1 MPHTPKNV
9 ENNSEVSRQTTFEKH
24 KAERWERYLQAVK
37 QLRGKDASARVS
49 GVHALVVLVDEW
61 LHEENLSEDEKIK
74 EGQLIINKLCAYIC
88 SPFALASEYD
98 ELTQD
103 SPTAEGLYKNREQ
116 EFYIHKAELQAEADV
131 RLSIIKEIH
140 ARLQGPDENTPG
152 AWSGFEYDFSGS
164 IFFYPVDLTRSYYT
178 KPVHFSESVYWSSA
192 NFSGSTYRAWV
203 GFSDSTYRGRADFS
217 GSTYRGG
224 ADFHESIYQAEV
236 DLSKSVYQDWV
247 DFHESTYW
255 GDANFSESA
264 YRSWADFYDST
275 YQDEASFTGSTYQE
289 GVDLSCSIYWGRV
302 NFRGSIYEDEATF
315 SGSIF
320 QDTIDFGKDTGSG
333 GSSRFTRCA
342 PAFYDEANQQNTLF
356 GAPNNDFSVEN
367 SEGCPI
373 LLTPDGLPLDCR
385 FLSTAQKDYLGNTLH
400 RLEETNDEFLAA
412 KNHEV
417 EKELSEKLRSLTQE
431 LHDWREK
438 VTALPPN
445 SPNNTGTPQ
454 QAKLKRAEEEVPWF
468 PAGGEAFSLLDDYRK
483 NINDHAKIYAVIK
496 DILESHERQ
505 IKILA
510 EQTQQ
515 CLENAFR
522 ERMAE
527 RRGRYTKAVEQLGG
541 VSAPVRMGGVYTLV
555 SLVDEWLREENIEY
569 NGRIAEG
576 QIIINNLCA
585 YIRSPF
591 ALASHYDELT
601 QDSPASEGVYKNKYQ
616 KFYID
621 KAALESEADIRLS
634 ILKEIH
640 RRLQGPD
647 ENTPGVW
654 SDFEYDFSGSIFFYP
669 VDLTNSY
676 YTKPVNFSGS
686 TYWNWADFSNSTYQ
700 DKADLSTSTYRSWAD
715 FSNSA
720 YRIRSV
726 FSRSTY
732 LGWADFHDSIYKDG
746 AEFRESTYQSSVMFH
761 GSTYQGET
769 DFSVSTYQ
777 SSADFTDSVY
787 QSWAAFYSS
796 TYRGLAAFYGSTY
809 QDWASF
815 YGSAYLE
822 GANFH
827 ESIYR
832 GEADFHNSTYWDWA
846 DFTGSTY
853 QDEANFSDSIYWGR
867 AKFRGSTYWNC
878 ADFSG
883 SIFYSDASLG
893 EKEDN
898 DSLSRFTQCAPEF
911 YNEANHQNTLFGS
924 PDNDF
929 ATENGRGYP
938 IYRNLKGLPLGCTFL
953 TPTHK
958 KYLGNIFQAMEE
970 ISNKNKIHA
979 PHNPEETKELSE
991 KLRSLT
997 QELHDWRE
1005 KVTAVEEIR

>member
-1 MPHTPKNV
+1 MPHTSENV
-9 ENNSEVSRQTTFEKH
+9 ENNSEVSHQTTFEKH

-37 QLRGKDASARVS
+37 QLRSKEASARVS

-61 LHEENLSEDEKIK
+61 LHEENLSEDKKIK

-98 ELTQD
+98 ELIQD
-103 SPTAEGLYKNREQ
+103 SPAAEGLYKNREQ

-131 RLSIIKEIH
+131 RLSIMKEIH
-140 ARLQGPDENTPG
+140 ARLQGPNKNTPG
-152 AWSGFEYDFSGS
+152 AWSDFEYDFSGS

-178 KPVHFSESVYWSSA
+178 KPVHFSESVYQSSA
-192 NFSGSTYRAWV
+192 NFSGSTYRDWV
-203 GFSDSTYRGRADFS
+203 GFNDSTYRGRTDFS

-224 ADFHESIYQAEV
+224 ANFHESIYQAEV
-236 DLSKSVYQDWV
+236 DLSKSVYQNWA

-289 GVDLSCSIYWGRV
+289 GVDLSCSIYWGRA
-302 NFRGSIYEDEATF
+302 NFRGSIYEDEAAF

-320 QDTIDFGKDTGSG
+320 QDKIDFGKDTGSG

-367 SEGCPI
+367 SEGCPV
-373 LLTPDGLPLDCR
+373 LLTPDGLPLGCR
-385 FLSTAQKDYLGNTLH
+385 FLSTAQKDYLGNTLR
-400 RLEETNDEFLAA
+400 RLEETNNEFLAA

-445 SPNNTGTPQ
+445 SPNSTGAPPQ
-454 QAKLKRAEEEVPWF
+454 QTKYMKRAEEEVPWF
-468 PAGGEAFSLLDDYRK
+468 SAGGEALSLLDDYRK
-483 NINDHAKIYAVIK
+483 NGNDHANIYAVIK
-496 DILESHERQ
+496 DILENHEHQ

-515 CLENAFR
+515 CLESAFR
-522 ERMAE
+522 QRMAE
-527 RRGRYTKAVEQLGG
+527 RQGRYTKAVEQLGG

-569 NGRIAEG
+569 NERIAEG

-591 ALASHYDELT
+591 TLTSHYDELT
-601 QDSPASEGVYKNKYQ
+601 QDSPTPEGVYKNKYQ

-621 KAALESEADIRLS
+621 KGALESEADIRLS
-634 ILKEIH
+634 ILKEIR

-647 ENTPGVW
+647 ENTPGAW
-654 SDFEYDFSGSIFFYP
+654 SDFEYDFSGSTFFYP

-686 TYWNWADFSNSTYQ
+686 TYQDWVDFSNSIYQSRADFNDSTYRNWADFRGSIYQGRADFNSSTYQNVVYFSDSTYRGEVCFNKSTYQ
-700 DKADLSTSTYRSWAD
+700 DFVYFDRSIYQNWADFYDSTYQDEASFTDSTYLDMVSFFDSTYQEVVSFSDSAYWNGGGFSNSIYQGEVD
-715 FSNSA
+715 FSNSIYVGGIGFSNSA
-720 YRIRSV
+720 YRGKAN
-726 FSRSTY
+726 FS
-732 LGWADFHDSIYKDG
+732 GSIY
-746 AEFRESTYQSSVMFH
+746 
-761 GSTYQGET
+761 QGQ
-769 DFSVSTYQ
+769 V
-777 SSADFTDSVY
+777 
-787 QSWAAFYSS
+787 
-796 TYRGLAAFYGSTY
+796 GLS
-809 QDWASF
+809 
-815 YGSAYLE
+815 
-822 GANFH
+822 
-827 ESIYR
+827 
-832 GEADFHNSTYWDWA
+832 NSTYE
-846 DFTGSTY
+846 
-853 QDEANFSDSIYWGR
+853 DETA
-867 AKFRGSTYWNC
+867 
-878 ADFSG
+878 FSG
-883 SIFYSDASLG
+883 SIFRDEIYCGQSTNSG
-893 EKEDN
+893 
-898 DSLSRFTQCAPEF
+898 SSSRFTQCAPEF

-929 ATENGRGYP
+929 ATENGRSFP
-938 IYRNLKGLPLGCTFL
+938 IYRNLKGLPLGCAFL
-953 TPTHK
+953 APDQRE
-958 KYLGNIFQAMEE
+958 YLGNIFQVMEE
-970 ISNKNKIHA
+970 ISNKIHT
-979 PHNPEETKELSE
+979 PHNPEETKERLE
-991 KLRSLT
+991 KLWSLT
-997 QELHDWRE
+997 QELQEWRE
-1005 KVTAVEEIR
+1005 KVTAVEGNR

>member
-1 MPHTPKNV
+1 M
-9 ENNSEVSRQTTFEKH
+9 
-24 KAERWERYLQAVK
+24 
-37 QLRGKDASARVS
+37 S
-49 GVHALVVLVDEW
+49 GVHALVTLVDEW

-88 SPFALASEYD
+88 SPFTLASEYD

-103 SPTAEGLYKNREQ
+103 SPAAEGLYKNREQ

-356 GAPNNDFSVEN
+356 GAPNNDFSAEN

-373 LLTPDGLPLDCR
+373 LLTPDELPLDCR

-454 QAKLKRAEEEVPWF
+454 QTKLKRAEEEVPWF
-468 PAGGEAFSLLDDYRK
+468 SAGGEALSLLDDYRK
-483 NINDHAKIYAVIK
+483 NGNDHAKIYVVIK
-496 DILESHERQ
+496 DILESHENQ

-515 CLENAFR
+515 CLESVFR
-522 ERMAE
+522 QRMAE
-527 RRGRYTKAVEQLGG
+527 RRGRYTKAVEQLGNA
-541 VSAPVRMGGVYTLV
+541 SAPVRIGGVYTLV
-555 SLVDEWLREENIEY
+555 GLADEWLLDESLAYLERV
-569 NGRIAEG
+569 REG
-576 QIIINNLCA
+576 QVIINNLCT

-591 ALASHYDELT
+591 ALVSHYDELT
-601 QDSPASEGVYKNKYQ
+601 QDSPTAEGLYKNREQ
-616 KFYID
+616 EFYID
-621 KAALESEADIRLS
+621 KATIKSEADIRLN
-634 ILKEIH
+634 IIKEIRH
-640 RRLQGPD
+640 RLQGPD
-647 ENTPGVW
+647 ENTPGAW
-654 SDFEYDFSGSIFFYP
+654 SDFEYDFSGSTFFYP

-686 TYWNWADFSNSTYQ
+686 TYQDWVDFSNSIYQSRADFNDSTYRNWADFRGSIYQGRADFNSSTYQNVVYFSDSTYRGEVCFNKSTYQ
-700 DKADLSTSTYRSWAD
+700 DFVYFDRSIYQNWADFYDSTYQDEASFTDSTYLDMVSFFDSTYQEVVSFSDSAYWNGGGFSNSIYQGEVD
-715 FSNSA
+715 FSNSIYVGGIGFSNSA
-720 YRIRSV
+720 YRGKAN
-726 FSRSTY
+726 FS
-732 LGWADFHDSIYKDG
+732 GSIY
-746 AEFRESTYQSSVMFH
+746 
-761 GSTYQGET
+761 QGQ
-769 DFSVSTYQ
+769 V
-777 SSADFTDSVY
+777 
-787 QSWAAFYSS
+787 
-796 TYRGLAAFYGSTY
+796 GLS
-809 QDWASF
+809 
-815 YGSAYLE
+815 
-822 GANFH
+822 
-827 ESIYR
+827 
-832 GEADFHNSTYWDWA
+832 NSTYE
-846 DFTGSTY
+846 
-853 QDEANFSDSIYWGR
+853 DEA
-867 AKFRGSTYWNC
+867 A
-878 ADFSG
+878 FSG
-883 SIFYSDASLG
+883 SIFRDEIYCGQGTNSGS
-893 EKEDN
+893 
-898 DSLSRFTQCAPEF
+898 SSRFTQCAPEF
-911 YNEANHQNTLFGS
+911 YNETNHHNTFFGS
-924 PDNDF
+924 HDNNF
-929 ATENGRGYP
+929 TAENGRGYP
-938 IYRNLKGLPLGCTFL
+938 VYRNLEGLPLGCTFL
-953 TPTHK
+953 TPAHK
-958 KYLGNIFQAMEE
+958 EYLGNIFQAMEE

-979 PHNPEETKELSE
+979 PHNPEETKERLE
-991 KLRSLT
+991 KLWSLT
-997 QELHDWRE
+997 QELHEWRE
-1005 KVTAVEEIR
+1005 KVTTVKQ

>member
-1 MPHTPKNV
+1 MPHTPENV
-9 ENNSEVSRQTTFEKH
+9 ENNSEVSHQTTFEKH

-98 ELTQD
+98 ELIQD
-103 SPTAEGLYKNREQ
+103 SPAAEGLYKNREQ

-131 RLSIIKEIH
+131 RLSIMKEIH
-140 ARLQGPDENTPG
+140 ARLQGPDKNTPG
-152 AWSGFEYDFSGS
+152 AWSNFEYDFSGS
-164 IFFYPVDLTRSYYT
+164 TFFYPVDLTHSYYT
-178 KPVHFSESVYWSSA
+178 KPVHFSESVYRSSA
-192 NFSGSTYRAWV
+192 NFSGSTYRDWV
-203 GFSDSTYRGRADFS
+203 GFNDSTYRGRTDFS
-217 GSTYRGG
+217 GSTYQGG

-302 NFRGSIYEDEATF
+302 NFRGSIYEDEAAF

-320 QDTIDFGKDTGSG
+320 RDTIDFGKDTGSG

-356 GAPNNDFSVEN
+356 GAPNNDFSAEN

-373 LLTPDGLPLDCR
+373 LLTPDELPLDCR

-541 VSAPVRMGGVYTLV
+541 VSAPVRMGGAYTLV

-569 NGRIAEG
+569 NERIAEG

-601 QDSPASEGVYKNKYQ
+601 QDSPTSEGVYKNKYQ

-621 KAALESEADIRLS
+621 KAALESEADIRLN
-634 ILKEIH
+634 IIKEIRH
-640 RRLQGPD
+640 RLQGPD
-647 ENTPGVW
+647 ENTPGAW
-654 SDFEYDFSGSIFFYP
+654 SDFEYDFSGSTFFYP

-686 TYWNWADFSNSTYQ
+686 TYWNWADFSNSIYQSRADFNDSTYRNWADFRGSIYQGRADFNSSTYQNVVYFSDSTYRGEVCFNKSTYQ
-700 DKADLSTSTYRSWAD
+700 DFVYFDRSIYQNWADFYDSTYQDEASFTGSTYLDMVSFFDSTYQEVVSFSDSAYWNGGGFSNSIYQGEVD
-715 FSNSA
+715 FSNSIYVGGIGFSNSA
-720 YRIRSV
+720 YRGKAN
-726 FSRSTY
+726 FS
-732 LGWADFHDSIYKDG
+732 GSIY
-746 AEFRESTYQSSVMFH
+746 
-761 GSTYQGET
+761 QGQ
-769 DFSVSTYQ
+769 V
-777 SSADFTDSVY
+777 
-787 QSWAAFYSS
+787 
-796 TYRGLAAFYGSTY
+796 GLS
-809 QDWASF
+809 
-815 YGSAYLE
+815 
-822 GANFH
+822 
-827 ESIYR
+827 
-832 GEADFHNSTYWDWA
+832 NSTYE
-846 DFTGSTY
+846 
-853 QDEANFSDSIYWGR
+853 DEA
-867 AKFRGSTYWNC
+867 A
-878 ADFSG
+878 FSG
-883 SIFYSDASLG
+883 SIFRDEIYCGQGTNSGS
-893 EKEDN
+893 
-898 DSLSRFTQCAPEF
+898 SSRFTRCAPEF

-938 IYRNLKGLPLGCTFL
+938 IYRNLEGLPLGCAFL
-953 TPTHK
+953 TPAHK
-958 KYLGNIFQAMEE
+958 KYLDKMFQAMEE
-970 ISNKNKIHA
+970 ISDEIHA
-979 PHNPEETKELSE
+979 PHTPDKTKELSE
-991 KLRSLT
+991 KLRSFV
-997 QELHDWRE
+997 QELHEWRE
-1005 KVTAVEEIR
+1005 KVTAVEGNR

>member
-1 MPHTPKNV
+1 MPHTPENV
-9 ENNSEVSRQTTFEKH
+9 ENNSEVSHQTTFEKH

-37 QLRGKDASARVS
+37 QLRSKEASARVS

-88 SPFALASEYD
+88 SPFTLASEYD
-98 ELTQD
+98 ELIQD
-103 SPTAEGLYKNREQ
+103 SPAAEGLYKNREQ

-131 RLSIIKEIH
+131 RLSIMKEIH
-140 ARLQGPDENTPG
+140 ARLQGPNKNTPG
-152 AWSGFEYDFSGS
+152 AWSNFEYDFSGS
-164 IFFYPVDLTRSYYT
+164 TFFYPVDLTHSYYT
-178 KPVHFSESVYWSSA
+178 KPVHFSESVYRSSA
-192 NFSGSTYRAWV
+192 NFSGSTYRDWV
-203 GFSDSTYRGRADFS
+203 GFNDSTYRGRTDFS
-217 GSTYRGG
+217 GSTYQGG

-302 NFRGSIYEDEATF
+302 NFRGSIYEDEAAF

-320 QDTIDFGKDTGSG
+320 RDTIDFGKDTGSG

-356 GAPNNDFSVEN
+356 GAPNNDFSAEN

-373 LLTPDGLPLDCR
+373 LLTPDELPLDCR

-541 VSAPVRMGGVYTLV
+541 VSAPVRMGGAYTLV

-569 NGRIAEG
+569 NERIAEG

-601 QDSPASEGVYKNKYQ
+601 QDSPTSEGVYKNKYQ

-634 ILKEIH
+634 ILKEIRH
-640 RRLQGPD
+640 RLQGPD
-647 ENTPGVW
+647 ENTPGAW

-686 TYWNWADFSNSTYQ
+686 TYQDWVDFSNSIYQSRADFNDSTYRNWADFRGSIYQGRADFNSSTYQNVVYFSDSTYRSEVCFNKSTYQ
-700 DKADLSTSTYRSWAD
+700 DFVYFDRSIYQNWADFYDSTYQDEASFTGSTYLDMVSFFDSTYQEVVSFSDSAYWNGGGFSNSIYQGEVD
-715 FSNSA
+715 FSNSIYVGGIGFSNSA
-720 YRIRSV
+720 YRGKAN
-726 FSRSTY
+726 FS
-732 LGWADFHDSIYKDG
+732 GSIY
-746 AEFRESTYQSSVMFH
+746 
-761 GSTYQGET
+761 QGQ
-769 DFSVSTYQ
+769 V
-777 SSADFTDSVY
+777 
-787 QSWAAFYSS
+787 
-796 TYRGLAAFYGSTY
+796 GLS
-809 QDWASF
+809 
-815 YGSAYLE
+815 
-822 GANFH
+822 
-827 ESIYR
+827 
-832 GEADFHNSTYWDWA
+832 NSTYE
-846 DFTGSTY
+846 
-853 QDEANFSDSIYWGR
+853 DEA
-867 AKFRGSTYWNC
+867 A
-878 ADFSG
+878 FSG
-883 SIFYSDASLG
+883 SIFRDEIYCGQGTNSGS
-893 EKEDN
+893 
-898 DSLSRFTQCAPEF
+898 SSRFTQCAPEF
-911 YNEANHQNTLFGS
+911 YNETNHQNTLFGS
-924 PDNDF
+924 HDNNF
-929 ATENGRGYP
+929 TAENGRGLP
-938 IYRNLKGLPLGCTFL
+938 IYRNLKGLPLGCAFL
-953 TPTHK
+953 APDQRE
-958 KYLGNIFQAMEE
+958 YLKSILRRMEE
-970 ISNKNKIHA
+970 ISNKIHT
-979 PHNPEETKELSE
+979 PHNPEETKERLE
-991 KLRSLT
+991 KLWSLT
-997 QELHDWRE
+997 QELQEWRE
-1005 KVTAVEEIR
+1005 KVTTAQRTR

>member
-1 MPHTPKNV
+1 MPHTPENV
-9 ENNSEVSRQTTFEKH
+9 ENNSEVSHQTTFEKH

-37 QLRGKDASARVS
+37 QLRSKEASARVS

-98 ELTQD
+98 ELAQD
-103 SPTAEGLYKNREQ
+103 SPTTKGLYKNREQ

-131 RLSIIKEIH
+131 RLSILKEIH
-140 ARLQGPDENTPG
+140 RRLHGPDENTPG
-152 AWSGFEYDFSGS
+152 AWSEFEYDFSGS

-178 KPVHFSESVYWSSA
+178 KPVHFSESVYRSSA
-192 NFSGSTYRAWV
+192 NFSGSTYRDWV

-217 GSTYRGG
+217 GSTYQGG

-236 DLSKSVYQDWV
+236 DLSKSVYQDWA

-302 NFRGSIYEDEATF
+302 NFRGSIYEDEAAF

-356 GAPNNDFSVEN
+356 GAPNNDFSAEN

-373 LLTPDGLPLDCR
+373 LLTPDELPLDCR
-385 FLSTAQKDYLGNTLH
+385 FLSTAQKDYLGNTLR

-445 SPNNTGTPQ
+445 SPNSTGTPQ
-454 QAKLKRAEEEVPWF
+454 QTKYTKRAEEEVPWS
-468 PAGGEAFSLLDDYRK
+468 PASGEAFSLLDDYRK

-527 RRGRYTKAVEQLGG
+527 RRGRYAKAVEQLGG
-541 VSAPVRMGGVYTLV
+541 VSAPVRMGGAYTLG
-555 SLVDEWLREENIEY
+555 SLVDEWLKEENIEY
-569 NGRIAEG
+569 NERIAEG

-601 QDSPASEGVYKNKYQ
+601 QDSPTAEGLYKNREQ
-616 KFYID
+616 EFYIH
-621 KAALESEADIRLS
+621 KAELQAEADVRLS

-640 RRLQGPD
+640 RRLHGPD
-647 ENTPGVW
+647 ENTPGAW
-654 SDFEYDFSGSIFFYP
+654 SEFEYDFSGSIFFYP
-669 VDLTNSY
+669 VDLTRSY
-676 YTKPVNFSGS
+676 YTKPVHFSESVYRSSANFSGS
-686 TYWNWADFSNSTYQ
+686 TYRDWVGFSDSTYRGRADFSGSTYQGGADFHESIYQAEVDLSKSVYQDWADFHESTYWG
-700 DKADLSTSTYRSWAD
+700 DANFSESAYRSWAD
-715 FSNSA
+715 F
-720 YRIRSV
+720 Y
-726 FSRSTY
+726 
-732 LGWADFHDSIYKDG
+732 D
-746 AEFRESTYQSSVMFH
+746 
-761 GSTYQGET
+761 
-769 DFSVSTYQ
+769 
-777 SSADFTDSVY
+777 
-787 QSWAAFYSS
+787 
-796 TYRGLAAFYGSTY
+796 
-809 QDWASF
+809 
-815 YGSAYLE
+815 
-822 GANFH
+822 
-827 ESIYR
+827 
-832 GEADFHNSTYWDWA
+832 
-846 DFTGSTY
+846 STY
-853 QDEANFSDSIYWGR
+853 QDEASFTGSTYLDMVSFFDSTYQEVVSFSDSAYWNGGGFSNSIYQGEVDFSNSIYVGGIGFSNS
-867 AKFRGSTYWNC
+867 AYRGKANFSGSIYQGQVGLSTSTYEDE
-878 ADFSG
+878 AAFSG
-883 SIFYSDASLG
+883 SIFRDEIYCGQGTNSGS
-893 EKEDN
+893 
-898 DSLSRFTQCAPEF
+898 SSRFTQCAPEF

-924 PDNDF
+924 HDNNF
-929 ATENGRGYP
+929 TAENGRGYP
-938 IYRNLKGLPLGCTFL
+938 IYRNLEGLPLGCAFL
-953 TPTHK
+953 TPAHK
-958 KYLGNIFQAMEE
+958 KYLDKMFQAMEE
-970 ISNKNKIHA
+970 ISDKIHA
-979 PHNPEETKELSE
+979 PHTPDKTKELSE

-997 QELHDWRE
+997 QEIHEWRE

>member
-9 ENNSEVSRQTTFEKH
+9 ENNSEVSHQTTFEKH

-37 QLRGKDASARVS
+37 QLRSKDASARVS

-98 ELTQD
+98 ELIQD
-103 SPTAEGLYKNREQ
+103 SPAAEGLYKNREQ

-131 RLSIIKEIH
+131 RLSIMKEIH
-140 ARLQGPDENTPG
+140 ARLQGPDKNTPG
-152 AWSGFEYDFSGS
+152 AWSNFEYDFSGS
-164 IFFYPVDLTRSYYT
+164 TFFYPVDLTHSYYT
-178 KPVHFSESVYWSSA
+178 KPVHFSESVYRSSA
-192 NFSGSTYRAWV
+192 NFSGSTYRDWV
-203 GFSDSTYRGRADFS
+203 GFNDSTYRGRTDFS
-217 GSTYRGG
+217 GSTYQGG

-302 NFRGSIYEDEATF
+302 NFRGSIYEDEAAF

-356 GAPNNDFSVEN
+356 GAPNNDFSAEN

-373 LLTPDGLPLDCR
+373 LLTPDELPLDCR
-385 FLSTAQKDYLGNTLH
+385 FLSTAQKDYLGNTLR

-445 SPNNTGTPQ
+445 SPNSTGAPPQ
-454 QAKLKRAEEEVPWF
+454 QTKYMKRPEEEVPWS
-468 PAGGEAFSLLDDYRK
+468 PAEGEALSLLDDYRK

-515 CLENAFR
+515 CIESAFR
-522 ERMAE
+522 QRMAE
-527 RRGRYTKAVEQLGG
+527 RRGRYAAAVEQLGNA
-541 VSAPVRMGGVYTLV
+541 SAPVRMGGVYTLV

-569 NGRIAEG
+569 NERIAEG

-601 QDSPASEGVYKNKYQ
+601 QDSPTPEGVYKNKYQ

-634 ILKEIH
+634 ILKEIRH
-640 RRLQGPD
+640 RLQGPD
-647 ENTPGVW
+647 ENTPGAW
-654 SDFEYDFSGSIFFYP
+654 SDFEYDFSGSTFFYP

-686 TYWNWADFSNSTYQ
+686 TYQDWVDFSNSIYQSRADFNDSTYRNWADFRGSIYQGRADFNSSTYQNVVYFSGSTYRGEVCFNKSTYQ
-700 DKADLSTSTYRSWAD
+700 DFVYFDRSIYQNWADFYDSTYQDEASFTDSTYLDMVSFFDSTYQEVVSFSDSAYWNGGGFSNSIYQGEVD
-715 FSNSA
+715 FSNSIYVGGIGFSNSA
-720 YRIRSV
+720 YRGKAN
-726 FSRSTY
+726 FS
-732 LGWADFHDSIYKDG
+732 GSIY
-746 AEFRESTYQSSVMFH
+746 
-761 GSTYQGET
+761 QGQ
-769 DFSVSTYQ
+769 V
-777 SSADFTDSVY
+777 
-787 QSWAAFYSS
+787 
-796 TYRGLAAFYGSTY
+796 GLS
-809 QDWASF
+809 
-815 YGSAYLE
+815 
-822 GANFH
+822 
-827 ESIYR
+827 
-832 GEADFHNSTYWDWA
+832 NSTYE
-846 DFTGSTY
+846 
-853 QDEANFSDSIYWGR
+853 DEA
-867 AKFRGSTYWNC
+867 A
-878 ADFSG
+878 FSG
-883 SIFYSDASLG
+883 SIFRDEIYCGQSTNSG
-893 EKEDN
+893 
-898 DSLSRFTQCAPEF
+898 SSSRFTQCAPEF
-911 YNEANHQNTLFGS
+911 YNETNHQNTLFGS
-924 PDNDF
+924 HDNNF
-929 ATENGRGYP
+929 TAENGRGFP
-938 IYRNLKGLPLGCTFL
+938 IYRNLEGLPLGCAFL

-958 KYLGNIFQAMEE
+958 KYLDKMFQAMEE
-970 ISNKNKIHA
+970 ISDKIHA
-979 PHNPEETKELSE
+979 PHTPDKTKELSE

-1005 KVTAVEEIR
+1005 KVTAVEGIR

>member
-9 ENNSEVSRQTTFEKH
+9 ENNSEVSHQTTFEKH

-37 QLRGKDASARVS
+37 QLRSKEASARVS

-131 RLSIIKEIH
+131 RLSIMKEIH
-140 ARLQGPDENTPG
+140 ARLQGPNKNTPG
-152 AWSGFEYDFSGS
+152 AWSDFEYDFSGS
-164 IFFYPVDLTRSYYT
+164 TFFYPVDLTRSYYT
-178 KPVHFSESVYWSSA
+178 KPVHFSESVYQSSA
-192 NFSGSTYRAWV
+192 NFSGSTYRDWV
-203 GFSDSTYRGRADFS
+203 GFSDSTYRGRTDFS

-302 NFRGSIYEDEATF
+302 NFRGSIYEDEAAF

-320 QDTIDFGKDTGSG
+320 RDTIDFGKDTGSG
-333 GSSRFTRCA
+333 SSSRFTQCA
-342 PAFYDEANQQNTLF
+342 PEFYNETNHQNTLF
-356 GAPNNDFSVEN
+356 GSHNNNFTAEN
-367 SEGCPI
+367 GRGFPI
-373 LLTPDGLPLDCR
+373 YRNLEGLPLGCA
-385 FLSTAQKDYLGNTLH
+385 FLTPAHKKYLDKMFQAM
-400 RLEETNDEFLAA
+400 EEISDKIHAPHTPD
-412 KNHEV
+412 KT
-417 EKELSEKLRSLTQE
+417 KELSEKLRSLTQE

-445 SPNNTGTPQ
+445 SPNSTGAPPQ

-527 RRGRYTKAVEQLGG
+527 RRGRYTKAVEQLGNA
-541 VSAPVRMGGVYTLV
+541 SAPVRIGGVYTLV

-569 NGRIAEG
+569 NERIAEG
-576 QIIINNLCA
+576 QVIINNLCT

-591 ALASHYDELT
+591 ALVSRYDELI
-601 QDSPASEGVYKNKYQ
+601 QDAPTAEGLYKNREQ
-616 KFYID
+616 EFYID
-621 KAALESEADIRLS
+621 KATLKSEEDIRLN
-634 ILKEIH
+634 IIKEIH

-647 ENTPGVW
+647 ENTPGAW
-654 SDFEYDFSGSIFFYP
+654 SDFEYDFSGSTFFYP

-686 TYWNWADFSNSTYQ
+686 TYQDWVDFSNSIYQSRADFNDSTYRNWADFRGSIYQGRADFNSSTYQNVVYFSDSTYRGEVCFNKSTYQ
-700 DKADLSTSTYRSWAD
+700 DFVYFDRSIYQNWADFYDSTYQDEASFTDSTYLDMVSFFDSTYQEVVSFSDSAYWNGGGFSNSIYQGEVD
-715 FSNSA
+715 FSNSIYVGGIGFSNSA
-720 YRIRSV
+720 YRGKAN
-726 FSRSTY
+726 FS
-732 LGWADFHDSIYKDG
+732 GSIY
-746 AEFRESTYQSSVMFH
+746 
-761 GSTYQGET
+761 QGQ
-769 DFSVSTYQ
+769 V
-777 SSADFTDSVY
+777 
-787 QSWAAFYSS
+787 
-796 TYRGLAAFYGSTY
+796 GLS
-809 QDWASF
+809 
-815 YGSAYLE
+815 
-822 GANFH
+822 
-827 ESIYR
+827 
-832 GEADFHNSTYWDWA
+832 NSTYE
-846 DFTGSTY
+846 
-853 QDEANFSDSIYWGR
+853 DETA
-867 AKFRGSTYWNC
+867 
-878 ADFSG
+878 FSG
-883 SIFYSDASLG
+883 SIFRDEIYCGQSTNSG
-893 EKEDN
+893 
-898 DSLSRFTQCAPEF
+898 SSSRFTQCAPEF
-911 YNEANHQNTLFGS
+911 YNETNHQNTLFGS
-924 PDNDF
+924 HNNNF
-929 ATENGRGYP
+929 TAENGRGFP

-953 TPTHK
+953 TPAHK
-958 KYLGNIFQAMEE
+958 KYLGNIFQAVEE

-997 QELHDWRE
+997 QELHEWRE
-1005 KVTAVEEIR
+1005 KVTAVEGN

>member
-1 MPHTPKNV
+1 M
-9 ENNSEVSRQTTFEKH
+9 
-24 KAERWERYLQAVK
+24 
-37 QLRGKDASARVS
+37 S
-49 GVHALVVLVDEW
+49 GVHALVTLVDEW

-88 SPFALASEYD
+88 SPFTLASEYD

-103 SPTAEGLYKNREQ
+103 SPAAEGLYKNREQ

-289 GVDLSCSIYWGRV
+289 GVDLSCSIYWGRA
-302 NFRGSIYEDEATF
+302 NFRGSIYEDEAAF

-320 QDTIDFGKDTGSG
+320 RDTIDFGKDTGSG

-356 GAPNNDFSVEN
+356 GAPNNDFSAEN

-373 LLTPDGLPLDCR
+373 LLTPDELPLDCR

-400 RLEETNDEFLAA
+400 RLEETNNEFLAV

-454 QAKLKRAEEEVPWF
+454 QTKLKRAEEEVPWF
-468 PAGGEAFSLLDDYRK
+468 SAGGEALSLLDDYRK
-483 NINDHAKIYAVIK
+483 NGNDHAKIYVVIK
-496 DILESHERQ
+496 DILESHENQ

-515 CLENAFR
+515 CLESVFR
-522 ERMAE
+522 QRMAE
-527 RRGRYTKAVEQLGG
+527 RRGRYTKAVEQLGNA
-541 VSAPVRMGGVYTLV
+541 SAPVRIGGVYTLIG
-555 SLVDEWLREENIEY
+555 LADEWLLDESLKYLERV
-569 NGRIAEG
+569 REG
-576 QIIINNLCA
+576 QVIINNLCA

-591 ALASHYDELT
+591 ALTSHYDELT
-601 QDSPASEGVYKNKYQ
+601 QDSPIAEGLYKNREQ
-616 KFYID
+616 EFYID
-621 KAALESEADIRLS
+621 KATLKSEEDIRLN
-634 ILKEIH
+634 IIKEIRH
-640 RRLQGPD
+640 RLQGPD
-647 ENTPGVW
+647 ENTPGAW
-654 SDFEYDFSGSIFFYP
+654 SDFEYDFSGSTFFYP

-686 TYWNWADFSNSTYQ
+686 TYQDWVDFSNSIYQSRADFNDSTYRNWADFRDSIYQGRADFNSSTYQNVVYFSDSTYRSEVCFNKSTYQ
-700 DKADLSTSTYRSWAD
+700 DFVYFDRSIYQNWADFYDSTYQDEASFTGSTYLDMVSFFDSTYQEVVSFSDSAYWNGGGFSNSIYQGEVD
-715 FSNSA
+715 SSNSIYVGGIGFSNSA
-720 YRIRSV
+720 YRGKAN
-726 FSRSTY
+726 FS
-732 LGWADFHDSIYKDG
+732 GSIY
-746 AEFRESTYQSSVMFH
+746 
-761 GSTYQGET
+761 QGQ
-769 DFSVSTYQ
+769 V
-777 SSADFTDSVY
+777 
-787 QSWAAFYSS
+787 
-796 TYRGLAAFYGSTY
+796 GLS
-809 QDWASF
+809 
-815 YGSAYLE
+815 
-822 GANFH
+822 
-827 ESIYR
+827 
-832 GEADFHNSTYWDWA
+832 NSTYE
-846 DFTGSTY
+846 
-853 QDEANFSDSIYWGR
+853 DETA
-867 AKFRGSTYWNC
+867 
-878 ADFSG
+878 FSG
-883 SIFYSDASLG
+883 SIFRNEIYCGQSTNSG
-893 EKEDN
+893 
-898 DSLSRFTQCAPEF
+898 SSSRFTQCAPEF
-911 YNEANHQNTLFGS
+911 YDETNHQNTLFGS
-924 PDNDF
+924 HDNNF
-929 ATENGRGYP
+929 TAENGRGYP
-938 IYRNLKGLPLGCTFL
+938 IYRNLKGLPLGCAFL
-953 TPTHK
+953 APDQRE
-958 KYLGNIFQAMEE
+958 YLKSILRRMEE
-970 ISNKNKIHA
+970 ISNKIHT
-979 PHNPEETKELSE
+979 PHTPDKTKELSE

-997 QELHDWRE
+997 QELQEWRE

>member
-1 MPHTPKNV
+1 MPHTPENV
-9 ENNSEVSRQTTFEKH
+9 ENNSEVSHQTTFEKH

-37 QLRGKDASARVS
+37 QLRSKEASARVS

-88 SPFALASEYD
+88 SPFTLASEYD
-98 ELTQD
+98 ELIQD
-103 SPTAEGLYKNREQ
+103 SPAAEGLYKNREQ

-131 RLSIIKEIH
+131 RLSIMKEIH
-140 ARLQGPDENTPG
+140 ARLQGPNKNTPG
-152 AWSGFEYDFSGS
+152 AWSDFEYDFSGS
-164 IFFYPVDLTRSYYT
+164 TFFYPVDLTRSYYT
-178 KPVHFSESVYWSSA
+178 KPVHFSESVYQSSA
-192 NFSGSTYRAWV
+192 NFSGSTYRDWV
-203 GFSDSTYRGRADFS
+203 GFNGSTYRGRTDFS

-289 GVDLSCSIYWGRV
+289 GVDLSCSIYWGRA
-302 NFRGSIYEDEATF
+302 NFRGSIYEDEAAF

-320 QDTIDFGKDTGSG
+320 RDTIDFGKDTGSG

-367 SEGCPI
+367 SEGCPV

-385 FLSTAQKDYLGNTLH
+385 FLSTAQKDYLENTLR

-431 LHDWREK
+431 IHEWRRE
-438 VTALPPN
+438 VTALPSD

-527 RRGRYTKAVEQLGG
+527 RRGRYTKAVEQLGS

-569 NGRIAEG
+569 NERIAEG

-601 QDSPASEGVYKNKYQ
+601 QDSPTSEGVYKNKYQ

-647 ENTPGVW
+647 ENTPGAW
-654 SDFEYDFSGSIFFYP
+654 SEFEYDFSGSIFFYP

-686 TYWNWADFSNSTYQ
+686 TYWNWADFSNSIYQSRADFNDSTYRNWADFRSSIYQGRADFNSSTYQNVVYFSDSTYRGEVCFNKSTYQ
-700 DKADLSTSTYRSWAD
+700 DFVYFDRSIYQNWADFYDSTYQDEASFTDSTYLDMVSFFDSTYQEVVSFSDSAYWNGGGFSNSIYQGEVD
-715 FSNSA
+715 FSNSIYVGGIGFSNSA
-720 YRIRSV
+720 YRGKAN
-726 FSRSTY
+726 FS
-732 LGWADFHDSIYKDG
+732 GSIY
-746 AEFRESTYQSSVMFH
+746 
-761 GSTYQGET
+761 QGQ
-769 DFSVSTYQ
+769 V
-777 SSADFTDSVY
+777 
-787 QSWAAFYSS
+787 
-796 TYRGLAAFYGSTY
+796 GLS
-809 QDWASF
+809 
-815 YGSAYLE
+815 
-822 GANFH
+822 
-827 ESIYR
+827 
-832 GEADFHNSTYWDWA
+832 NSTYE
-846 DFTGSTY
+846 
-853 QDEANFSDSIYWGR
+853 DETA
-867 AKFRGSTYWNC
+867 
-878 ADFSG
+878 FSG
-883 SIFYSDASLG
+883 SIFRDEIYCGQSTNSG
-893 EKEDN
+893 
-898 DSLSRFTQCAPEF
+898 SSSRFTQCAPEF

-929 ATENGRGYP
+929 AAENGRGYP
-938 IYRNLKGLPLGCTFL
+938 IYRNLEGLPLGCAFL
-953 TPTHK
+953 TPAHK
-958 KYLGNIFQAMEE
+958 EYLDKMFQAMEE
-970 ISNKNKIHA
+970 ISDEIHA
-979 PHNPEETKELSE
+979 PHTPDKTKELSE

-997 QELHDWRE
+997 QEIHEWRQ
-1005 KVTAVEEIR
+1005 KVTAVEGNR

>member
-1 MPHTPKNV
+1 MPHTPENV
-9 ENNSEVSRQTTFEKH
+9 ENNSEVSHQTTFEKH

-98 ELTQD
+98 ELIQD
-103 SPTAEGLYKNREQ
+103 SPAAEGLYKNREQ

-131 RLSIIKEIH
+131 RLSIMKEIH
-140 ARLQGPDENTPG
+140 RRLQGPDENTPG
-152 AWSGFEYDFSGS
+152 TWSNFEYDFSGS
-164 IFFYPVDLTRSYYT
+164 IFFYPVNLTHSYYT
-178 KPVHFSESVYWSSA
+178 KPVHFSESVYQSSA
-192 NFSGSTYRAWV
+192 NFSGSTYRNWV

-217 GSTYRGG
+217 GSTYQGG

-236 DLSKSVYQDWV
+236 DLSKSVYQDWA

-289 GVDLSCSIYWGRV
+289 GVDLSCSIYWGRA
-302 NFRGSIYEDEATF
+302 NFRGSIYEDEAAF

-367 SEGCPI
+367 SEGCPV

-431 LHDWREK
+431 LHEWREK

-445 SPNNTGTPQ
+445 SPNSTGAPPQ
-454 QAKLKRAEEEVPWF
+454 QTKYMKRAEEGTPWS
-468 PAGGEAFSLLDDYRK
+468 PAEGEALSLLDDYRK
-483 NINDHAKIYAVIK
+483 NINDHANIYAVIK
-496 DILESHERQ
+496 DILENHEHQ

-522 ERMAE
+522 QRMAE

-555 SLVDEWLREENIEY
+555 SLVDEWLKEENIEY
-569 NGRIAEG
+569 NERIAEG

-591 ALASHYDELT
+591 ALASHYDELI
-601 QDSPASEGVYKNKYQ
+601 QDAPTAEGLYKNREQ
-616 KFYID
+616 EFYTD

-634 ILKEIH
+634 ILKEIRH
-640 RRLQGPD
+640 RLQGPD
-647 ENTPGVW
+647 KNTPGAW
-654 SDFEYDFSGSIFFYP
+654 SDFEYDFSGSTFFYP
-669 VDLTNSY
+669 VDLTHSY

-686 TYWNWADFSNSTYQ
+686 TYQDWVDFSNSIYQGRADFNDSIYRNWADFRGSIYQGRADFNSSTYQNVVYFSDSTYRGEVCFNKSTYQ
-700 DKADLSTSTYRSWAD
+700 DFVYFDRSIYQNWADFYDSTYQDEASFTDSTYLDMVSFFDSTYQEVVSFSDSAYWNGGGFSNSIYQGEVD
-715 FSNSA
+715 FSNSIYVGGIGFSNSA
-720 YRIRSV
+720 YRGKAN
-726 FSRSTY
+726 FS
-732 LGWADFHDSIYKDG
+732 GSIY
-746 AEFRESTYQSSVMFH
+746 
-761 GSTYQGET
+761 QGQ
-769 DFSVSTYQ
+769 V
-777 SSADFTDSVY
+777 
-787 QSWAAFYSS
+787 
-796 TYRGLAAFYGSTY
+796 GLS
-809 QDWASF
+809 
-815 YGSAYLE
+815 
-822 GANFH
+822 
-827 ESIYR
+827 
-832 GEADFHNSTYWDWA
+832 NSTYE
-846 DFTGSTY
+846 
-853 QDEANFSDSIYWGR
+853 DEA
-867 AKFRGSTYWNC
+867 A
-878 ADFSG
+878 FSG
-883 SIFYSDASLG
+883 SIFRDEIYCGQSTNSG
-893 EKEDN
+893 
-898 DSLSRFTQCAPEF
+898 SSSRFTQCAPEF
-911 YNEANHQNTLFGS
+911 YNETNHQNTLFGS

-938 IYRNLKGLPLGCTFL
+938 IYRNLEGLPLGCAFL
-953 TPTHK
+953 TPAHK
-958 KYLGNIFQAMEE
+958 EYLGNIFQVMEE
-970 ISNKNKIHA
+970 ISNKIHT
-979 PHNPEETKELSE
+979 PHNPEETKERLE
-991 KLRSLT
+991 KLWSLT
-997 QELHDWRE
+997 QELQEWRE
-1005 KVTAVEEIR
+1005 KVTAVEGNR

>member
-1 MPHTPKNV
+1 MPHTPENV
-9 ENNSEVSRQTTFEKH
+9 ENNSEVSHQTTFEKH

-37 QLRGKDASARVS
+37 QLRSKEASARVS

-98 ELTQD
+98 ELIQD
-103 SPTAEGLYKNREQ
+103 SPAAEGLYKNREQ
-116 EFYIHKAELQAEADV
+116 EFYIHKAEFQAEADV
-131 RLSIIKEIH
+131 RLSIMKEIH
-140 ARLQGPDENTPG
+140 ARLQGPDKNTPG
-152 AWSGFEYDFSGS
+152 AWSNFEYDFSGS
-164 IFFYPVDLTRSYYT
+164 TFFYPVDLTHSYYT
-178 KPVHFSESVYWSSA
+178 KPVHFSESVYRSSA
-192 NFSGSTYRAWV
+192 NFSGSTYRDWV
-203 GFSDSTYRGRADFS
+203 GFNDSTYRGRTDFS

-302 NFRGSIYEDEATF
+302 NFRGSIYEDEAAF

-367 SEGCPI
+367 SEGCPV

-454 QAKLKRAEEEVPWF
+454 QTKLKRAEEEVPWF
-468 PAGGEAFSLLDDYRK
+468 SAGGEALSLLDDYRK
-483 NINDHAKIYAVIK
+483 NGNDHAKIYVVIK
-496 DILESHERQ
+496 DILESHENQ

-515 CLENAFR
+515 CLESVFR
-522 ERMAE
+522 QRMAE
-527 RRGRYTKAVEQLGG
+527 RRGRYTKAVEQLGNA
-541 VSAPVRMGGVYTLV
+541 SAPVRIGGVYTLV
-555 SLVDEWLREENIEY
+555 GLADEWLLDESLAYLERV
-569 NGRIAEG
+569 REG
-576 QIIINNLCA
+576 QVIINNLCT

-591 ALASHYDELT
+591 ALVSHYDELT
-601 QDSPASEGVYKNKYQ
+601 QDSPTAEGLYKNREQ
-616 KFYID
+616 EFYID
-621 KAALESEADIRLS
+621 KATIKSEADIRLN
-634 ILKEIH
+634 IIKEIRH
-640 RRLQGPD
+640 RLQGPD
-647 ENTPGVW
+647 ENTPGAW
-654 SDFEYDFSGSIFFYP
+654 SDFEYDFSGSTFFYP

-686 TYWNWADFSNSTYQ
+686 TYQDWVDFSNSIYQSRADFNDSTYRNWADFRGSIYQGRADFNSSTYQNVVYFSDSTYRGEVCFNKSTYQ
-700 DKADLSTSTYRSWAD
+700 DFVYFDRSIYQNWADFYDSTYQDEASFTGSTYLDMVSFFDSTYQEVVSFSDSAYWNGGGFSNSIYQGEVD
-715 FSNSA
+715 FSNSIYVGGIGFSNSA
-720 YRIRSV
+720 YRGKAN
-726 FSRSTY
+726 FS
-732 LGWADFHDSIYKDG
+732 GSIY
-746 AEFRESTYQSSVMFH
+746 
-761 GSTYQGET
+761 QGQ
-769 DFSVSTYQ
+769 V
-777 SSADFTDSVY
+777 
-787 QSWAAFYSS
+787 
-796 TYRGLAAFYGSTY
+796 GLS
-809 QDWASF
+809 
-815 YGSAYLE
+815 
-822 GANFH
+822 
-827 ESIYR
+827 
-832 GEADFHNSTYWDWA
+832 NSTYE
-846 DFTGSTY
+846 
-853 QDEANFSDSIYWGR
+853 DETA
-867 AKFRGSTYWNC
+867 
-878 ADFSG
+878 FSG
-883 SIFYSDASLG
+883 SIFRNEIYCGQSTNSG
-893 EKEDN
+893 
-898 DSLSRFTQCAPEF
+898 SSSRFTQCAPEF
-911 YNEANHQNTLFGS
+911 YDETNHQNTLFGS
-924 PDNDF
+924 HDNNF
-929 ATENGRGYP
+929 TAENGRGYP
-938 IYRNLKGLPLGCTFL
+938 IYRNIKGLPLGCAFL
-953 TPTHK
+953 APDQRE
-958 KYLGNIFQAMEE
+958 YLKSILRRMEE
-970 ISNKNKIHA
+970 ISNKIHT
-979 PHNPEETKELSE
+979 PHTPDKTKELSE

-997 QELHDWRE
+997 QEIHEWRE
-1005 KVTAVEEIR
+1005 KVTTAQRTR

>member
-1 MPHTPKNV
+1 MPHTPENV
-9 ENNSEVSRQTTFEKH
+9 ENNSEVSHQTTFEKH

-37 QLRGKDASARVS
+37 QLRSKEASARVS

-98 ELTQD
+98 ELIQD
-103 SPTAEGLYKNREQ
+103 SPAAEGLYKNREQ
-116 EFYIHKAELQAEADV
+116 EFYIHKAEFQAEADV
-131 RLSIIKEIH
+131 RLSIMKEIH
-140 ARLQGPDENTPG
+140 ARLQGPDKNTPG
-152 AWSGFEYDFSGS
+152 AWSNFEYDFSGS
-164 IFFYPVDLTRSYYT
+164 TFFYPVDLTHSYYT
-178 KPVHFSESVYWSSA
+178 KPVHFSESVYRSSA
-192 NFSGSTYRAWV
+192 NFSGSTYRDWV
-203 GFSDSTYRGRADFS
+203 GFNDSTYRGRTDFS

-302 NFRGSIYEDEATF
+302 NFRGSIYEDEAAF

-367 SEGCPI
+367 SEGCPV

-454 QAKLKRAEEEVPWF
+454 QTKLKRAEEEVPWF
-468 PAGGEAFSLLDDYRK
+468 SAGGEALSLLDDYRK
-483 NINDHAKIYAVIK
+483 NGNDHAKIYVVIK
-496 DILESHERQ
+496 DILESHENQ

-515 CLENAFR
+515 CLESVFR
-522 ERMAE
+522 QRMAE
-527 RRGRYTKAVEQLGG
+527 RRGRYTKAVEQLGNA
-541 VSAPVRMGGVYTLV
+541 SAPVRIGGVYTLV
-555 SLVDEWLREENIEY
+555 GLADEWLLDESLAYLERV
-569 NGRIAEG
+569 REG
-576 QIIINNLCA
+576 QVIINNLCT

-591 ALASHYDELT
+591 ALVSHYDELT
-601 QDSPASEGVYKNKYQ
+601 QDSPTAEGLYKNREQ
-616 KFYID
+616 EFYID
-621 KAALESEADIRLS
+621 KATIKSEADIRLN
-634 ILKEIH
+634 IIKEIRH
-640 RRLQGPD
+640 RLQGPD
-647 ENTPGVW
+647 ENTPGAW
-654 SDFEYDFSGSIFFYP
+654 SDFEYDFSGSTFFYP

-686 TYWNWADFSNSTYQ
+686 TYQDWVDFSNSIYQSRADFNDSTYRNWADFRGSIYQGRADFNSSTYQNVVYFSDSTYRGEVCFNKSTYQ
-700 DKADLSTSTYRSWAD
+700 DFVYFDRSIYQNWADFYDSTYQDEASFTDSTYLDMVSFFDSTYQEVVSFSDSAYWNGGGFSNSIYQGEVD
-715 FSNSA
+715 FSNSIYVGGIGFSNSA
-720 YRIRSV
+720 YRGKAN
-726 FSRSTY
+726 FS
-732 LGWADFHDSIYKDG
+732 GSIY
-746 AEFRESTYQSSVMFH
+746 
-761 GSTYQGET
+761 QGQ
-769 DFSVSTYQ
+769 V
-777 SSADFTDSVY
+777 
-787 QSWAAFYSS
+787 
-796 TYRGLAAFYGSTY
+796 GLS
-809 QDWASF
+809 
-815 YGSAYLE
+815 
-822 GANFH
+822 
-827 ESIYR
+827 
-832 GEADFHNSTYWDWA
+832 NSTYE
-846 DFTGSTY
+846 
-853 QDEANFSDSIYWGR
+853 DETA
-867 AKFRGSTYWNC
+867 
-878 ADFSG
+878 FSG
-883 SIFYSDASLG
+883 SIFRNEIYCGQSTNSG
-893 EKEDN
+893 
-898 DSLSRFTQCAPEF
+898 SSSRFTQCAPEF
-911 YNEANHQNTLFGS
+911 YDETNHQNTLFGS
-924 PDNDF
+924 HDNNF
-929 ATENGRGYP
+929 TAENGRGYP
-938 IYRNLKGLPLGCTFL
+938 IYRNIKGLPLGCAFL
-953 TPTHK
+953 APDQRE
-958 KYLGNIFQAMEE
+958 YLKSILRRMEE
-970 ISNKNKIHA
+970 ISNKIHT
-979 PHNPEETKELSE
+979 PHTPDKTKELSE

-997 QELHDWRE
+997 QEIHEWRE
-1005 KVTAVEEIR
+1005 KVTTAQRTR

>member
-1 MPHTPKNV
+1 M
-9 ENNSEVSRQTTFEKH
+9 
-24 KAERWERYLQAVK
+24 
-37 QLRGKDASARVS
+37 S
-49 GVHALVVLVDEW
+49 GVHALVTLVDEW

-88 SPFALASEYD
+88 SPFTLASEYD

-103 SPTAEGLYKNREQ
+103 SPAAEGLYKNREQ

-356 GAPNNDFSVEN
+356 GAPNNDFSAEN

-373 LLTPDGLPLDCR
+373 LLTPDELPLDCR

-454 QAKLKRAEEEVPWF
+454 QTKLKRAEEEVPWF
-468 PAGGEAFSLLDDYRK
+468 SAGGEALSLLDDYRK
-483 NINDHAKIYAVIK
+483 NGNDHAKIYVVIK
-496 DILESHERQ
+496 DILESHENQ

-515 CLENAFR
+515 CLESVFR
-522 ERMAE
+522 QRMAE
-527 RRGRYTKAVEQLGG
+527 RRGRYTKAVEQLGNA
-541 VSAPVRMGGVYTLV
+541 SAPVRIGGVYTLV
-555 SLVDEWLREENIEY
+555 GLADEWLLDESLAYLERV
-569 NGRIAEG
+569 REG
-576 QIIINNLCA
+576 QVIINNLCT

-591 ALASHYDELT
+591 ALVSHYDELT
-601 QDSPASEGVYKNKYQ
+601 QDSPTAEGLYKNREQ
-616 KFYID
+616 EFYID
-621 KAALESEADIRLS
+621 KATIKSEADIRLN
-634 ILKEIH
+634 IIKEIRH
-640 RRLQGPD
+640 RLQGPD
-647 ENTPGVW
+647 ENTPGAW
-654 SDFEYDFSGSIFFYP
+654 SDFEYDFSGSTFFYP

-686 TYWNWADFSNSTYQ
+686 TYQDWVDFSNSIYQSRADFNDSTYRNWADFRGSIYQGRADFNSSTYQNVVYFSDSTYRGEVCFNKSTYQ
-700 DKADLSTSTYRSWAD
+700 DFVYFDRSIYQNWADFYDSTYQDEASFTDSTYLDMVSFFDSTYQEVVSFSDSAYWNGGGFSNSIYQGEVD
-715 FSNSA
+715 FSNSIYVGGIGFSNSA
-720 YRIRSV
+720 YRGKAN
-726 FSRSTY
+726 FS
-732 LGWADFHDSIYKDG
+732 GSIY
-746 AEFRESTYQSSVMFH
+746 
-761 GSTYQGET
+761 QGQ
-769 DFSVSTYQ
+769 V
-777 SSADFTDSVY
+777 
-787 QSWAAFYSS
+787 
-796 TYRGLAAFYGSTY
+796 GLS
-809 QDWASF
+809 
-815 YGSAYLE
+815 
-822 GANFH
+822 
-827 ESIYR
+827 
-832 GEADFHNSTYWDWA
+832 NSTYE
-846 DFTGSTY
+846 
-853 QDEANFSDSIYWGR
+853 DETA
-867 AKFRGSTYWNC
+867 
-878 ADFSG
+878 FSG
-883 SIFYSDASLG
+883 SIFRNEIYCGQSTNSG
-893 EKEDN
+893 
-898 DSLSRFTQCAPEF
+898 SSSRFTQCAPEF
-911 YNEANHQNTLFGS
+911 YDETNQQNTLFGS
-924 PDNDF
+924 HDNNF
-929 ATENGRGYP
+929 TAENGRGYP
-938 IYRNLKGLPLGCTFL
+938 VYRNLEGLPLGCAFL
-953 TPTHK
+953 TPAHK
-958 KYLGNIFQAMEE
+958 EYLGNIFQAVEE

-979 PHNPEETKELSE
+979 PHNPEETKECLE
-991 KLRSLT
+991 KLWSLT

-1005 KVTAVEEIR
+1005 KVTAVEGIR

>member
-1 MPHTPKNV
+1 MPHTPENV
-9 ENNSEVSRQTTFEKH
+9 ENNSEVSHQTTFEKH

-37 QLRGKDASARVS
+37 QLRSKEASARVS

-88 SPFALASEYD
+88 SPFTLASEYD
-98 ELTQD
+98 ELIQD
-103 SPTAEGLYKNREQ
+103 SPAAEGLYKNREQ

-131 RLSIIKEIH
+131 RLSIMKEIH
-140 ARLQGPDENTPG
+140 ARLQGPNKNTPG
-152 AWSGFEYDFSGS
+152 TWSGFEYDFSGS
-164 IFFYPVDLTRSYYT
+164 TFFYPVDLTHSYYT

-192 NFSGSTYRAWV
+192 NFSGSTYRDWV
-203 GFSDSTYRGRADFS
+203 GFNDSTYRGRTDFS
-217 GSTYRGG
+217 GSTYQGG

-289 GVDLSCSIYWGRV
+289 GVDLSCSIYWGRA
-302 NFRGSIYEDEATF
+302 NFRGSIYEDEAAF

-356 GAPNNDFSVEN
+356 GAPNNDFSAEN

-373 LLTPDGLPLDCR
+373 LLTPDELPLDCR

-468 PAGGEAFSLLDDYRK
+468 PAGGEALSLLDDYRK
-483 NINDHAKIYAVIK
+483 NINDHANIYAVIK
-496 DILESHERQ
+496 DILENHEHQ

-515 CLENAFR
+515 CLESAFR
-522 ERMAE
+522 QRMAE

-569 NGRIAEG
+569 NERIAEG

-601 QDSPASEGVYKNKYQ
+601 QDSPTAEGLYKNREQ
-616 KFYID
+616 EFYID
-621 KAALESEADIRLS
+621 KATLKSEADIRLN
-634 ILKEIH
+634 IIKEIRH
-640 RRLQGPD
+640 RLQGPD

-669 VDLTNSY
+669 IDLTNSY

-686 TYWNWADFSNSTYQ
+686 TYQDWADFSNSIYQSRADFNDSTYRNWADFRGSIYQGRADFNSSTYQNVVYFSDSTYRGEVCFNKSTYQ
-700 DKADLSTSTYRSWAD
+700 DFVYFDRSIYQNWADFYDSTYQDEASFTDSTYLDMVSFFDSTYQEVVSFSDSAYWNGGGFSNSIYQGEVD
-715 FSNSA
+715 FSNSIYVGGIGFSNSA
-720 YRIRSV
+720 YRGKAN
-726 FSRSTY
+726 FS
-732 LGWADFHDSIYKDG
+732 GSIY
-746 AEFRESTYQSSVMFH
+746 
-761 GSTYQGET
+761 QGQ
-769 DFSVSTYQ
+769 V
-777 SSADFTDSVY
+777 
-787 QSWAAFYSS
+787 
-796 TYRGLAAFYGSTY
+796 GLS
-809 QDWASF
+809 
-815 YGSAYLE
+815 
-822 GANFH
+822 
-827 ESIYR
+827 
-832 GEADFHNSTYWDWA
+832 NSTYE
-846 DFTGSTY
+846 
-853 QDEANFSDSIYWGR
+853 DEA
-867 AKFRGSTYWNC
+867 A
-878 ADFSG
+878 FSG
-883 SIFYSDASLG
+883 SIFRDEIYCGQSTNSG
-893 EKEDN
+893 
-898 DSLSRFTQCAPEF
+898 SSSRFTQCAPEF
-911 YNEANHQNTLFGS
+911 YDEANQQNTLFGS
-924 PDNDF
+924 HNNNF
-929 ATENGRGYP
+929 TAENGRSFP
-938 IYRNLKGLPLGCTFL
+938 IYRNLEGLPLGCAFL
-953 TPTHK
+953 TPAHK
-958 KYLGNIFQAMEE
+958 KYLDKMFQAMEE
-970 ISNKNKIHA
+970 ISDKIHA
-979 PHNPEETKELSE
+979 PHTPDKTKELSE

-1005 KVTAVEEIR
+1005 KVTTAQRTR

>member
-1 MPHTPKNV
+1 
-9 ENNSEVSRQTTFEKH
+9 
-24 KAERWERYLQAVK
+24 
-37 QLRGKDASARVS
+37 VS
-49 GVHALVVLVDEW
+49 GVHALVTLVDEW

-88 SPFALASEYD
+88 SPFTLASEYD
-98 ELTQD
+98 ELIQD
-103 SPTAEGLYKNREQ
+103 SPAAEGLYKNREQ

-356 GAPNNDFSVEN
+356 GAPNNDFSAEN

-373 LLTPDGLPLDCR
+373 LLTPDELPLDCR

-454 QAKLKRAEEEVPWF
+454 QTKLKRAEEEVPWF
-468 PAGGEAFSLLDDYRK
+468 SAGGEALSLLDDYRK
-483 NINDHAKIYAVIK
+483 NGNDHAKIYVVIK
-496 DILESHERQ
+496 DILESHENQ

-515 CLENAFR
+515 CLESVFR
-522 ERMAE
+522 QRMAE
-527 RRGRYTKAVEQLGG
+527 RRGRYTKAVEQLGNA
-541 VSAPVRMGGVYTLV
+541 SAPVRIGGVYTLV
-555 SLVDEWLREENIEY
+555 GLADEWLLDESLAYLERV
-569 NGRIAEG
+569 REG
-576 QIIINNLCA
+576 QVIINNLCT

-591 ALASHYDELT
+591 ALVSHYDELT
-601 QDSPASEGVYKNKYQ
+601 QDSPTAEGLYKNREQ
-616 KFYID
+616 EFYID
-621 KAALESEADIRLS
+621 KATIKSEADIRLN
-634 ILKEIH
+634 IIKEIRH
-640 RRLQGPD
+640 RLQGPD
-647 ENTPGVW
+647 ENTPGAW
-654 SDFEYDFSGSIFFYP
+654 SDFEYDFSGSTFFYP

-686 TYWNWADFSNSTYQ
+686 TYQDWVDFSNSIYQSRADFNDSTYRNWADFRGSIYQGRADFNSSTYQNVVYFSDSTYRGEVCFNKSTYQ
-700 DKADLSTSTYRSWAD
+700 DFVYFDRSIYQNWADFYDSTYQDEASFTDSTYLDMVSFFDSTYQEVVSFSDSAYWNGGGFSNSIYQGEVD
-715 FSNSA
+715 FSNSIYVGGIGFSNSA
-720 YRIRSV
+720 YRGKAN
-726 FSRSTY
+726 FS
-732 LGWADFHDSIYKDG
+732 GSIY
-746 AEFRESTYQSSVMFH
+746 
-761 GSTYQGET
+761 QGQ
-769 DFSVSTYQ
+769 V
-777 SSADFTDSVY
+777 
-787 QSWAAFYSS
+787 
-796 TYRGLAAFYGSTY
+796 GLS
-809 QDWASF
+809 
-815 YGSAYLE
+815 
-822 GANFH
+822 
-827 ESIYR
+827 
-832 GEADFHNSTYWDWA
+832 NSTYE
-846 DFTGSTY
+846 
-853 QDEANFSDSIYWGR
+853 DETA
-867 AKFRGSTYWNC
+867 
-878 ADFSG
+878 FSG
-883 SIFYSDASLG
+883 SIFRDEIYCGQSTNSG
-893 EKEDN
+893 
-898 DSLSRFTQCAPEF
+898 SSSRFTRCAPEF
-911 YNEANHQNTLFGS
+911 YNETNHQNTLFGS

-938 IYRNLKGLPLGCTFL
+938 IYRNLEGLPLGCAFL
-953 TPTHK
+953 TPAHK
-958 KYLGNIFQAMEE
+958 KYLDKMFQAMEE
-970 ISNKNKIHA
+970 ISDKIHA
-979 PHNPEETKELSE
+979 PHTPDKTKELSE

-1005 KVTAVEEIR
+1005 KVTTAQRTR

>member
-1 MPHTPKNV
+1 MPHTSENV
-9 ENNSEVSRQTTFEKH
+9 ENNSEVSHQTTFEKH

-98 ELTQD
+98 ELIQD
-103 SPTAEGLYKNREQ
+103 SPAAEGLYKNREQ
-116 EFYIHKAELQAEADV
+116 KFYIHKAELQAEADV
-131 RLSIIKEIH
+131 RLSIMKEIH
-140 ARLQGPDENTPG
+140 ARLQGPDKNTPG
-152 AWSGFEYDFSGS
+152 AWSNFEYDFSGS
-164 IFFYPVDLTRSYYT
+164 IFFYPVDLTHSYYT
-178 KPVHFSESVYWSSA
+178 KPVHFSESVYRSSA
-192 NFSGSTYRAWV
+192 NFSGSTYRDWV
-203 GFSDSTYRGRADFS
+203 GFSDSTYRGRTDFS

-302 NFRGSIYEDEATF
+302 NFRGSIYEDEAAF

-373 LLTPDGLPLDCR
+373 LLTPDELPLDCR
-385 FLSTAQKDYLGNTLH
+385 FLSTAQKDYLGNTLR

-445 SPNNTGTPQ
+445 SPNSTGTPQ
-454 QAKLKRAEEEVPWF
+454 QTKYMKRAKEEVPWF
-468 PAGGEAFSLLDDYRK
+468 PAGGEALSLLDDYRK
-483 NINDHAKIYAVIK
+483 NINDHAKIYTVIK
-496 DILESHERQ
+496 DILESHEHQ

-541 VSAPVRMGGVYTLV
+541 VNAPVRMGGVYTLV

-569 NGRIAEG
+569 NERIAEG

-591 ALASHYDELT
+591 AFASHYDELT
-601 QDSPASEGVYKNKYQ
+601 QDSPTSGGVYKNKYQ

-647 ENTPGVW
+647 ENTPGAW
-654 SDFEYDFSGSIFFYP
+654 SEFEYDFSGSIFFYP

-686 TYWNWADFSNSTYQ
+686 TYQDWVDFSNSIYQSRADFNGSIYRNWADFRGSIYQGRADFNSSTYQNVVYFSDSTYRGDVCFNKSTYQ
-700 DKADLSTSTYRSWAD
+700 DFVYFDRSIYQNWADFYDSTYQDEASFTGSTYLDMVSFFDSTYQEVVSFSDSAYWNGGGFSNSIYQGEVD
-715 FSNSA
+715 FSNSIYVGGIGFSNSA
-720 YRIRSV
+720 YRGKAN
-726 FSRSTY
+726 FS
-732 LGWADFHDSIYKDG
+732 GSIY
-746 AEFRESTYQSSVMFH
+746 
-761 GSTYQGET
+761 QGQ
-769 DFSVSTYQ
+769 V
-777 SSADFTDSVY
+777 
-787 QSWAAFYSS
+787 
-796 TYRGLAAFYGSTY
+796 GLS
-809 QDWASF
+809 
-815 YGSAYLE
+815 
-822 GANFH
+822 
-827 ESIYR
+827 
-832 GEADFHNSTYWDWA
+832 NSTYE
-846 DFTGSTY
+846 
-853 QDEANFSDSIYWGR
+853 DEA
-867 AKFRGSTYWNC
+867 A
-878 ADFSG
+878 FSG
-883 SIFYSDASLG
+883 SIFRDEIYCGQGTNSGS
-893 EKEDN
+893 
-898 DSLSRFTQCAPEF
+898 SSRFTRCAPEF
-911 YNEANHQNTLFGS
+911 YNETNHQNTLFGS

-938 IYRNLKGLPLGCTFL
+938 IYRNLEGLPLGCAFL
-953 TPTHK
+953 TPAHK
-958 KYLGNIFQAMEE
+958 KYLDKMFQAMEE

-979 PHNPEETKELSE
+979 PHTPDKTKELSE

-997 QELHDWRE
+997 QEIHEWRE
-1005 KVTAVEEIR
+1005 KVTAVEGNR

>member
-1 MPHTPKNV
+1 MPHTPENV
-9 ENNSEVSRQTTFEKH
+9 ENNSEVSHQTTFEKH

-37 QLRGKDASARVS
+37 QLRSKDASARVS

-98 ELTQD
+98 ELIQD
-103 SPTAEGLYKNREQ
+103 SPAAEGLYKNREQ

-131 RLSIIKEIH
+131 RLSIMKEIH
-140 ARLQGPDENTPG
+140 ARLQGPDKNTPG
-152 AWSGFEYDFSGS
+152 AWSNFEYDFSGS
-164 IFFYPVDLTRSYYT
+164 TFFYPVDLTHSYYT
-178 KPVHFSESVYWSSA
+178 KPVHFSESVYRSSA
-192 NFSGSTYRAWV
+192 NFSGSTYRDWV
-203 GFSDSTYRGRADFS
+203 GFNDSTYRGRTDFS
-217 GSTYRGG
+217 GSTYQGG

-302 NFRGSIYEDEATF
+302 NFRGSIYEDEAAF

-356 GAPNNDFSVEN
+356 GAPNNDFSAEN

-385 FLSTAQKDYLGNTLH
+385 FLSTAQKDYLGNTLR

-569 NGRIAEG
+569 NERIAEG

-601 QDSPASEGVYKNKYQ
+601 QDSPTPEGVYKNKYQ

-647 ENTPGVW
+647 ENTPGAW
-654 SDFEYDFSGSIFFYP
+654 SEFEYDFSGSIFFYP

-686 TYWNWADFSNSTYQ
+686 TYRNWADFSNSTYQ

-769 DFSVSTYQ
+769 DFSVSIYQ

-815 YGSAYLE
+815 YGSTYLE

-929 ATENGRGYP
+929 AAENGRGYP

>member
-1 MPHTPKNV
+1 MPHTSENV
-9 ENNSEVSRQTTFEKH
+9 ENNSEVSHQTTFEKH

-37 QLRGKDASARVS
+37 QLRSKEASARVS

-98 ELTQD
+98 ELIQD
-103 SPTAEGLYKNREQ
+103 SPAAEGLYKNREQ

-131 RLSIIKEIH
+131 RLSIMKEIH
-140 ARLQGPDENTPG
+140 ARLQGPNKNTPG
-152 AWSGFEYDFSGS
+152 AWSDFEYDFSGS
-164 IFFYPVDLTRSYYT
+164 IFFYPVDLTHSYYT
-178 KPVHFSESVYWSSA
+178 KPVHFSESVYQSSA
-192 NFSGSTYRAWV
+192 NFSGSTYRDWV
-203 GFSDSTYRGRADFS
+203 GFNDSTYRGRTDFS
-217 GSTYRGG
+217 GSTYQGG

-236 DLSKSVYQDWV
+236 DLSKSVYQNWA

-302 NFRGSIYEDEATF
+302 NFRGSIYEDEAAF

-367 SEGCPI
+367 SEGCPV

-385 FLSTAQKDYLGNTLH
+385 FLSTAQKDYLENTLR

-496 DILESHERQ
+496 DILENHERQ

-569 NGRIAEG
+569 NERIAEG

-591 ALASHYDELT
+591 ALASHYDELI
-601 QDSPASEGVYKNKYQ
+601 QDAPTAEGLYKNREQ
-616 KFYID
+616 EFYID
-621 KAALESEADIRLS
+621 KATLKSEADIRLN
-634 ILKEIH
+634 IIKEIRH
-640 RRLQGPD
+640 RLQGPD
-647 ENTPGVW
+647 ENTPGAW
-654 SDFEYDFSGSIFFYP
+654 SDFEYDFSGSTFFYP

-686 TYWNWADFSNSTYQ
+686 TYWNWADFSNSIYQSRADFNGSIYRNWADFRGSIYQGRADFNSSTYQNVVYFSDSTYRGEVCFNKSTYQ
-700 DKADLSTSTYRSWAD
+700 DFVYFDRSIYQNWADFYDSTYQDEASFTDSTYLDMVSFFDSTYQEVVSFSDSAYWNGGGFSNSIYQGEVD
-715 FSNSA
+715 FSNSIYVGGIGFSNSA
-720 YRIRSV
+720 YRGKAN
-726 FSRSTY
+726 FS
-732 LGWADFHDSIYKDG
+732 GSIY
-746 AEFRESTYQSSVMFH
+746 
-761 GSTYQGET
+761 QGQ
-769 DFSVSTYQ
+769 V
-777 SSADFTDSVY
+777 
-787 QSWAAFYSS
+787 
-796 TYRGLAAFYGSTY
+796 GLS
-809 QDWASF
+809 
-815 YGSAYLE
+815 
-822 GANFH
+822 
-827 ESIYR
+827 
-832 GEADFHNSTYWDWA
+832 NSTYE
-846 DFTGSTY
+846 
-853 QDEANFSDSIYWGR
+853 DEA
-867 AKFRGSTYWNC
+867 A
-878 ADFSG
+878 FSG
-883 SIFYSDASLG
+883 SIFRDEIYCGQGTNSGS
-893 EKEDN
+893 
-898 DSLSRFTQCAPEF
+898 SSRFTQCAPEF
-911 YNEANHQNTLFGS
+911 YDETNQQNTLFGS
-924 PDNDF
+924 HDNNF
-929 ATENGRGYP
+929 TAENGRGFP
-938 IYRNLKGLPLGCTFL
+938 IYRNLEGLPLGCAFL
-953 TPTHK
+953 TPAHK
-958 KYLGNIFQAMEE
+958 KYLDKMFQAMEE
-970 ISNKNKIHA
+970 ISDEIHA
-979 PHNPEETKELSE
+979 PHTPDKTKELSE
-991 KLRSLT
+991 KLRSFV
-997 QELHDWRE
+997 QELHEWRE
-1005 KVTAVEEIR
+1005 KVTAVEGNR

>member
-1 MPHTPKNV
+1 MPHTPENV
-9 ENNSEVSRQTTFEKH
+9 ENNSEVSHQTTFEKH

-98 ELTQD
+98 ELIQD
-103 SPTAEGLYKNREQ
+103 SPAAEGLYKNREQ

-131 RLSIIKEIH
+131 RLSIMKEIH
-140 ARLQGPDENTPG
+140 ARLQGPDKNTPG
-152 AWSGFEYDFSGS
+152 AWSNFEYDFSGS
-164 IFFYPVDLTRSYYT
+164 TFFYPVDLTHSYYT
-178 KPVHFSESVYWSSA
+178 KPVHFSESVYRSSA
-192 NFSGSTYRAWV
+192 NFSGSTYRDWV
-203 GFSDSTYRGRADFS
+203 GFNDSTYRGRTDFS
-217 GSTYRGG
+217 GSTYQGG

-289 GVDLSCSIYWGRV
+289 GVDLSCSIYWGRA
-302 NFRGSIYEDEATF
+302 NFRGSIYEDEAAF

-320 QDTIDFGKDTGSG
+320 QDTIDFGKDTDSG
-333 GSSRFTRCA
+333 RPSVFMRYA
-342 PAFYDEANQQNTLF
+342 PAFYDEANQQNTLL
-356 GAPNNDFSVEN
+356 GAPNNDFSAEN

-373 LLTPDGLPLDCR
+373 LLTPDELPLDCR
-385 FLSTAQKDYLGNTLH
+385 FLSTAQKDYLENTLH

-445 SPNNTGTPQ
+445 SPNSTGAPPQ

-483 NINDHAKIYAVIK
+483 NGNDHAKIYVVIK

-515 CLENAFR
+515 CIENAFK

-527 RRGRYTKAVEQLGG
+527 RRGRYAKAVEQLGNAN
-541 VSAPVRMGGVYTLV
+541 APVRIGGVYTLIG
-555 SLVDEWLREENIEY
+555 LADEWFLDENLEY
-569 NGRIAEG
+569 LERVREG
-576 QIIINNLCA
+576 QVIINVLCA
-585 YIRSPF
+585 YIRSSF
-591 ALASHYDELT
+591 ALAFHYNELT
-601 QDSPASEGVYKNKYQ
+601 QDSPTAEGLYKNREQ
-616 KFYID
+616 EFYID
-621 KAALESEADIRLS
+621 KATLKSEEDIRLN
-634 ILKEIH
+634 IIKEIH

-647 ENTPGVW
+647 ENTPGAW
-654 SDFEYDFSGSIFFYP
+654 SDFEYDFSGSTFFYP

-686 TYWNWADFSNSTYQ
+686 TYQDWVDFSNSIYQSRADFNDSTYRNWADFRGSIYQGRADFNSSTYQNVVYFSDSTYRGEVCFNKSTYQ
-700 DKADLSTSTYRSWAD
+700 DFVYFDRSIYQNWADFYDSTYQDEASFTDSTYLDMVSFFDSTYQEVVSFSDSAYWNGGGFSNSIYQGEVD
-715 FSNSA
+715 FSNSIYVGGIGFSNSA
-720 YRIRSV
+720 YRGKAN
-726 FSRSTY
+726 FS
-732 LGWADFHDSIYKDG
+732 GSIY
-746 AEFRESTYQSSVMFH
+746 
-761 GSTYQGET
+761 QGQ
-769 DFSVSTYQ
+769 V
-777 SSADFTDSVY
+777 
-787 QSWAAFYSS
+787 
-796 TYRGLAAFYGSTY
+796 GLS
-809 QDWASF
+809 
-815 YGSAYLE
+815 
-822 GANFH
+822 
-827 ESIYR
+827 
-832 GEADFHNSTYWDWA
+832 NSTYE
-846 DFTGSTY
+846 
-853 QDEANFSDSIYWGR
+853 DETA
-867 AKFRGSTYWNC
+867 
-878 ADFSG
+878 FSG
-883 SIFYSDASLG
+883 SIFRDEIYCGQSTNSG
-893 EKEDN
+893 
-898 DSLSRFTQCAPEF
+898 SSSRFTQCAPEF
-911 YNEANHQNTLFGS
+911 YNETNHQNTLFGS
-924 PDNDF
+924 HNNNF
-929 ATENGRGYP
+929 TAENGRGFP
-938 IYRNLKGLPLGCTFL
+938 IYRNLEGLPLGCAFL
-953 TPTHK
+953 TPAHK
-958 KYLGNIFQAMEE
+958 KYLDKMFQAMEE
-970 ISNKNKIHA
+970 ISDKIHA
-979 PHNPEETKELSE
+979 PHNPDKTKELSE

-1005 KVTAVEEIR
+1005 KVTAVEGNR

>member
-1 MPHTPKNV
+1 MPHTPENV
-9 ENNSEVSRQTTFEKH
+9 ENNSEVSHQTTFEKH

-37 QLRGKDASARVS
+37 QLRSKDACARVS

-98 ELTQD
+98 ELIQD
-103 SPTAEGLYKNREQ
+103 SPAAEGLYKNREQ

-131 RLSIIKEIH
+131 RLSIMKEIH
-140 ARLQGPDENTPG
+140 ARLQGPDKNTPG
-152 AWSGFEYDFSGS
+152 AWSNFEYDFSGS
-164 IFFYPVDLTRSYYT
+164 TFFYPVDLTHSYYT
-178 KPVHFSESVYWSSA
+178 KPVHFSESVYRSSA
-192 NFSGSTYRAWV
+192 NFSGSTYRDWV
-203 GFSDSTYRGRADFS
+203 GFNDSTYRGRTDFS
-217 GSTYRGG
+217 GSTYQGG

-302 NFRGSIYEDEATF
+302 NFHGSIYEDEAAF

-356 GAPNNDFSVEN
+356 GAPNNDFSAEN

-373 LLTPDGLPLDCR
+373 LLTSDELPLDCR

-569 NGRIAEG
+569 NERIAEG

-601 QDSPASEGVYKNKYQ
+601 QDSPTPEGVYKNKYQ

-647 ENTPGVW
+647 ENTPGAW
-654 SDFEYDFSGSIFFYP
+654 SEFEYDFSGSIFFYP

-686 TYWNWADFSNSTYQ
+686 TYQDWVDFSNSIYQSRADFNDSTYRNWADFRDSIYQGRADFNSSTYQNVVYFSDSTYRSEVCFNKSTYQ
-700 DKADLSTSTYRSWAD
+700 DFVYFDRSIYQNWADFYDSTYQDEASFTGSTYLDMVSFFDSTYQEVVSFNDSAYWNGGGFSNSIYQGEVD
-715 FSNSA
+715 FSNSIYVGGIGFSNSA
-720 YRIRSV
+720 YRGKAN
-726 FSRSTY
+726 FS
-732 LGWADFHDSIYKDG
+732 GSIY
-746 AEFRESTYQSSVMFH
+746 
-761 GSTYQGET
+761 QGQ
-769 DFSVSTYQ
+769 V
-777 SSADFTDSVY
+777 
-787 QSWAAFYSS
+787 
-796 TYRGLAAFYGSTY
+796 GLS
-809 QDWASF
+809 
-815 YGSAYLE
+815 
-822 GANFH
+822 
-827 ESIYR
+827 
-832 GEADFHNSTYWDWA
+832 NSTYE
-846 DFTGSTY
+846 
-853 QDEANFSDSIYWGR
+853 DETA
-867 AKFRGSTYWNC
+867 
-878 ADFSG
+878 FSG
-883 SIFYSDASLG
+883 SIFRDEIYCGQSTNSG
-893 EKEDN
+893 
-898 DSLSRFTQCAPEF
+898 SSSRFTQCAPEF
-911 YNEANHQNTLFGS
+911 YDETNQQNTLFGS
-924 PDNDF
+924 HDNNF
-929 ATENGRGYP
+929 TAENGRGFP
-938 IYRNLKGLPLGCTFL
+938 IYRNLEGLPLGCAFL
-953 TPTHK
+953 TPAHK
-958 KYLGNIFQAMEE
+958 EYLGNIFQVMEE
-970 ISNKNKIHA
+970 ISNKIHT
-979 PHNPEETKELSE
+979 PHNPEETKERLE
-991 KLRSLT
+991 KLWSLT
-997 QELHDWRE
+997 QEIHEWRE
-1005 KVTAVEEIR
+1005 KVTAVEGNR

>member
-1 MPHTPKNV
+1 MPHTPENV
-9 ENNSEVSRQTTFEKH
+9 ENNSEVSHQTTFEKH

-37 QLRGKDASARVS
+37 QLRSKDASARVS
-49 GVHALVVLVDEW
+49 GVHALVTLVDEW

-88 SPFALASEYD
+88 SPFTLASEYD

-103 SPTAEGLYKNREQ
+103 SPAAEGLYKNREQ

-356 GAPNNDFSVEN
+356 GAPNNDFSAEN

-373 LLTPDGLPLDCR
+373 LLTPDELPLDCR

-454 QAKLKRAEEEVPWF
+454 QTKLKRAEEEVPWF
-468 PAGGEAFSLLDDYRK
+468 SAGGEALSLLDDYRK
-483 NINDHAKIYAVIK
+483 NGNDHAKIYVVIK
-496 DILESHERQ
+496 DILESHENQ

-515 CLENAFR
+515 CLESVFR
-522 ERMAE
+522 QRMAE
-527 RRGRYTKAVEQLGG
+527 RRGRYTKAVEQLGNA
-541 VSAPVRMGGVYTLV
+541 SAPVRIGGVYTLV
-555 SLVDEWLREENIEY
+555 GLADEWLLDESLAYLERV
-569 NGRIAEG
+569 REG
-576 QIIINNLCA
+576 QVIINNLCT

-591 ALASHYDELT
+591 ALVSHYDELT
-601 QDSPASEGVYKNKYQ
+601 QDSPTAEGLYKNREQ
-616 KFYID
+616 EFYID
-621 KAALESEADIRLS
+621 KATIKSEADIRLN
-634 ILKEIH
+634 IIKEIRH
-640 RRLQGPD
+640 RLQGPD
-647 ENTPGVW
+647 ENTPGAW
-654 SDFEYDFSGSIFFYP
+654 SDFEYDFSGSTFFYP

-686 TYWNWADFSNSTYQ
+686 TYQDWVDFSNSIYQSRADFNDSTYRNWADFRGSIYQGRADFNSSTYQNVVYFSDSTYRGEVCFNKSTYQ
-700 DKADLSTSTYRSWAD
+700 DFVYFDRSIYQNWADFYDSTYQDEASFTDSTYLDMVSFFDSTYQEVVSFSDSAYWNGGGFSNSIYQGEVD
-715 FSNSA
+715 FSNSIYVGGIGFSNSA
-720 YRIRSV
+720 YRGKAN
-726 FSRSTY
+726 FS
-732 LGWADFHDSIYKDG
+732 GSIY
-746 AEFRESTYQSSVMFH
+746 
-761 GSTYQGET
+761 QGQ
-769 DFSVSTYQ
+769 V
-777 SSADFTDSVY
+777 
-787 QSWAAFYSS
+787 
-796 TYRGLAAFYGSTY
+796 GLS
-809 QDWASF
+809 
-815 YGSAYLE
+815 
-822 GANFH
+822 
-827 ESIYR
+827 
-832 GEADFHNSTYWDWA
+832 NSTYE
-846 DFTGSTY
+846 
-853 QDEANFSDSIYWGR
+853 DETA
-867 AKFRGSTYWNC
+867 
-878 ADFSG
+878 FSG
-883 SIFYSDASLG
+883 SIFRNEIYCGQSTNSG
-893 EKEDN
+893 
-898 DSLSRFTQCAPEF
+898 SSSRFTQCAPEF
-911 YNEANHQNTLFGS
+911 YDETNHQNTLFGS
-924 PDNDF
+924 HDNNF
-929 ATENGRGYP
+929 TAENGRGYP
-938 IYRNLKGLPLGCTFL
+938 IYRNIKGLPLGCAFL
-953 TPTHK
+953 APDQRE
-958 KYLGNIFQAMEE
+958 YLKSILRRMEE
-970 ISNKNKIHA
+970 ISNKIHT
-979 PHNPEETKELSE
+979 PHTPDKTKELSE

-997 QELHDWRE
+997 QEIHEWRE
-1005 KVTAVEEIR
+1005 KVTTAQRTR

>member
-1 MPHTPKNV
+1 MPHTPENV
-9 ENNSEVSRQTTFEKH
+9 ENNSEVSHQTTFEKH

-37 QLRGKDASARVS
+37 QLRSKDASARVS
-49 GVHALVVLVDEW
+49 GVHALVTLVDEW

-88 SPFALASEYD
+88 SPFTLASEYD

-103 SPTAEGLYKNREQ
+103 SPAAEGLYKNREQ

-356 GAPNNDFSVEN
+356 GAPNNDFSAEN

-373 LLTPDGLPLDCR
+373 LLTPDELPLDCR

-454 QAKLKRAEEEVPWF
+454 QTKLKRAEEEVPWF
-468 PAGGEAFSLLDDYRK
+468 SAGGEALSLLDDYRK
-483 NINDHAKIYAVIK
+483 NGNDHAKIYVVIK
-496 DILESHERQ
+496 DILESHENQ

-515 CLENAFR
+515 CLESVFR
-522 ERMAE
+522 QRMAE
-527 RRGRYTKAVEQLGG
+527 RRGRYTKAVEQLGNA
-541 VSAPVRMGGVYTLV
+541 SAPVRIGGVYTLV
-555 SLVDEWLREENIEY
+555 GLADEWLLDESLAYLERV
-569 NGRIAEG
+569 REG
-576 QIIINNLCA
+576 QVIINNLCT

-591 ALASHYDELT
+591 ALVSHYDELT
-601 QDSPASEGVYKNKYQ
+601 QDSPTAEGLYKNREQ
-616 KFYID
+616 EFYID
-621 KAALESEADIRLS
+621 KATIKSEADIRLN
-634 ILKEIH
+634 IIKEIRH
-640 RRLQGPD
+640 RLQGPD
-647 ENTPGVW
+647 ENTPGAW
-654 SDFEYDFSGSIFFYP
+654 SDFEYDFSGSTFFYP

-686 TYWNWADFSNSTYQ
+686 TYQDWVDFSNSIYQSRADFNDSTYRNWADFRGSIYQGRADFNSSTYQNVVYFSDSTYRGEVCFNKSTYQ
-700 DKADLSTSTYRSWAD
+700 DFVYFDRSIYQNWADFYDSTYQDEASFTDSTYLDMVSFFDSTYQEVVSFSDSAYWNGGGFSNSIYQGEVD
-715 FSNSA
+715 FSNSIYVGGIGFSNSA
-720 YRIRSV
+720 YRGKAN
-726 FSRSTY
+726 FS
-732 LGWADFHDSIYKDG
+732 GSIY
-746 AEFRESTYQSSVMFH
+746 
-761 GSTYQGET
+761 QGQ
-769 DFSVSTYQ
+769 V
-777 SSADFTDSVY
+777 
-787 QSWAAFYSS
+787 
-796 TYRGLAAFYGSTY
+796 GLS
-809 QDWASF
+809 
-815 YGSAYLE
+815 
-822 GANFH
+822 
-827 ESIYR
+827 
-832 GEADFHNSTYWDWA
+832 NSTYE
-846 DFTGSTY
+846 
-853 QDEANFSDSIYWGR
+853 DETA
-867 AKFRGSTYWNC
+867 
-878 ADFSG
+878 FSG
-883 SIFYSDASLG
+883 SIFRNEIYCGQSTNSG
-893 EKEDN
+893 
-898 DSLSRFTQCAPEF
+898 SSSRFTQCAPEF
-911 YNEANHQNTLFGS
+911 YDETNHQNTLFGS
-924 PDNDF
+924 HDNNF
-929 ATENGRGYP
+929 TAENGRGYP
-938 IYRNLKGLPLGCTFL
+938 IYRNLKGLPLGCAFL
-953 TPTHK
+953 APDQRE
-958 KYLGNIFQAMEE
+958 YLKSILRRMEE
-970 ISNKNKIHA
+970 ISNKIHT
-979 PHNPEETKELSE
+979 PHTPDKTKELSE

-997 QELHDWRE
+997 QEIHEWRE
-1005 KVTAVEEIR
+1005 KVTTAQRTR

>member
-1 MPHTPKNV
+1 M
-9 ENNSEVSRQTTFEKH
+9 
-24 KAERWERYLQAVK
+24 
-37 QLRGKDASARVS
+37 
-49 GVHALVVLVDEW
+49 
-61 LHEENLSEDEKIK
+61 
-74 EGQLIINKLCAYIC
+74 IINKLCAYIC
-88 SPFALASEYD
+88 SPFTLASEYD

-103 SPTAEGLYKNREQ
+103 SPAAEGLYKNREQ

-356 GAPNNDFSVEN
+356 GAPNNDFSAEN

-373 LLTPDGLPLDCR
+373 LLTPDELPLDCR

-454 QAKLKRAEEEVPWF
+454 QTKLKRAEEEVPWF
-468 PAGGEAFSLLDDYRK
+468 SAGGEALSLLDDYRK
-483 NINDHAKIYAVIK
+483 NGNDHAKIYVVIK
-496 DILESHERQ
+496 DILESHENQ

-515 CLENAFR
+515 CLESVFR
-522 ERMAE
+522 QRMAE
-527 RRGRYTKAVEQLGG
+527 RRGRYTKAVEQLGNA
-541 VSAPVRMGGVYTLV
+541 SAPVRIGGVYTLV
-555 SLVDEWLREENIEY
+555 GLADEWLLDESLAYLERV
-569 NGRIAEG
+569 REG
-576 QIIINNLCA
+576 QVIINNLCT

-591 ALASHYDELT
+591 ALVSHYDELT
-601 QDSPASEGVYKNKYQ
+601 QDSPTAEGLYKNREQ
-616 KFYID
+616 EFYID
-621 KAALESEADIRLS
+621 KATIKSEADIRLN
-634 ILKEIH
+634 IIKEIRH
-640 RRLQGPD
+640 RLQGPD
-647 ENTPGVW
+647 ENTPGAW
-654 SDFEYDFSGSIFFYP
+654 SDFEYDFSGSTFFYP

-686 TYWNWADFSNSTYQ
+686 TYQDWVDFSNSIYQSRADFNDSTYRNWADFRGSIYQGRADFNSSTYQNVVYFSDSTYRGEVCFNKSTYQ
-700 DKADLSTSTYRSWAD
+700 DFVYFDRSIYQNWADFYDSTYQDEASFTDSTYLDMVSFFDSTYQEVVSFSDSAYWNGGGFSNSIYQGEVD
-715 FSNSA
+715 FSNSIYVGGIGFSNSA
-720 YRIRSV
+720 YRGKAN
-726 FSRSTY
+726 FS
-732 LGWADFHDSIYKDG
+732 GSIY
-746 AEFRESTYQSSVMFH
+746 
-761 GSTYQGET
+761 QGQ
-769 DFSVSTYQ
+769 V
-777 SSADFTDSVY
+777 
-787 QSWAAFYSS
+787 
-796 TYRGLAAFYGSTY
+796 GLS
-809 QDWASF
+809 
-815 YGSAYLE
+815 
-822 GANFH
+822 
-827 ESIYR
+827 
-832 GEADFHNSTYWDWA
+832 NSTYE
-846 DFTGSTY
+846 
-853 QDEANFSDSIYWGR
+853 DETA
-867 AKFRGSTYWNC
+867 
-878 ADFSG
+878 FSG
-883 SIFYSDASLG
+883 SIFRNEIYCGQSTNSG
-893 EKEDN
+893 
-898 DSLSRFTQCAPEF
+898 SSSRFTQCAPEF
-911 YNEANHQNTLFGS
+911 YDETNHQNTLFGS
-924 PDNDF
+924 HDNNF
-929 ATENGRGYP
+929 TAENGRGYP
-938 IYRNLKGLPLGCTFL
+938 IYRNLKGLPLGCAFL
-953 TPTHK
+953 APDQRE
-958 KYLGNIFQAMEE
+958 YLKSILRRMEE
-970 ISNKNKIHA
+970 ISNKIHT
-979 PHNPEETKELSE
+979 PHTPDKTKELSE

-997 QELHDWRE
+997 QEIHEWRE
-1005 KVTAVEEIR
+1005 KVTTAQRTR